1 MRSRSFSVYM
11 CLAFIE
17 NSDLPKIN
25 IITLDEV
32 FNQSVFLKYFTDFQK
47 QIILKGS
54 ERINFR
60 KELVFRHK
68 KLNVM

>member
-1 MRSRSFSVYM
+1 MKFLIRV
-11 CLAFIE
+11 I
-17 NSDLPKIN
+17 
-25 IITLDEV
+25 
-32 FNQSVFLKYFTDFQK
+32 FLKYFTDFQK